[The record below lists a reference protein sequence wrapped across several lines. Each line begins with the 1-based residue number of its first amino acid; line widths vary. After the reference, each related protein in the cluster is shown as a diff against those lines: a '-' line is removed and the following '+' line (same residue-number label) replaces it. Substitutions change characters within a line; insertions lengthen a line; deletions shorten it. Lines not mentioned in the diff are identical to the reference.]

1 MRRISS
7 AAVIGLLVA
16 MQGCTINIPSNLFTT
31 ALPTPVPTDVKSF
44 DCAARFQQLDQDG
57 DQLLSEAEYG
67 GAQPVSPADTGLVN
81 VKKLSVKPIKPAS
94 LPTFANL
101 DSDGDGRLTLDE
113 FSVDCRGGVFTKP
126 TPKPGASIPPTPGAF
141 YGMESCEHA
150 LKKFDTDRDGRLSPG
165 EYAVWQLGFQAP
177 AKATVCAEPPAVVS
191 QPAPAYGVLRAPM
204 VIPSPSA
211 MPVCDPARPMG
222 ALPSFGQWD
231 RDRDQFIDRAE
242 LCEASGTVPPPQPP
256 RPVCEDTFKH
266 IDRNADG
273 AVSPEEYFA
282 GDFAPPPP
290 DGMAKPGVMP
300 SEGELAARFKG
311 LDANADGRLDPR
323 EYCADWG
330 NTIVPSPAPTPRWD
344 DCDGMVKSYDRNQD
358 GQVSWEE
365 YYEGFLLP
373 ISARYDGQKD
383 EVYARFKGL
392 DRNGDGVLTS
402 GEYCPPDA
410 QPTPTPAPTETARTD
425 DANR

>member
-1 MRRISS
+1 MRRIST

-16 MQGCTINIPSNLFTT
+16 MQGCTINLPNNLFTNLGIT
-31 ALPTPVPTDVKSF
+31 ATPGPASPPPTDEG
-44 DCAARFQQLDQDG
+44 CAAGFKSLDKNG
-57 DQLLSEAEYG
+57 DMVVTEAEHGMSGIHERTGQRVHQGYFL
-67 GAQPVSPADTGLVN
+67 PFAD
-81 VKKLSVKPIKPAS
+81 
-94 LPTFANL
+94 L
-101 DSDGDGRLTLDE
+101 DLDGDGRATYAEWLEGCADGKRKKA
-113 FSVDCRGGVFTKP
+113 SPVPPSAKP
-126 TPKPGASIPPTPGAF
+126 IVVSGAF
-141 YGMESCEHA
+141 FGMASCEHA
-150 LKKFDTDRDGRLSPG
+150 LKKFDTDRDERLSPG

-177 AKATVCAEPPAVVS
+177 AKAAVCAEPPADVA

-204 VIPSPSA
+204 VMPSPSA
-211 MPVCDPARPMG
+211 VPFCDPARPMG

-242 LCEASGTVPPPQPP
+242 LCEASGTVPPQPP
-256 RPVCEDTFKH
+256 RPVCEDTFKR

-330 NTIVPSPAPTPRWD
+330 TVILPSPAPTPRWD

-358 GQVSWEE
+358 GQVAWEE

-392 DRNGDGVLTS
+392 DRSGDGVLTS
-402 GEYCPPDA
+402 DEYCPPDA
-410 QPTPTPAPTETARTD
+410 QPTATPAPTETARTD